1 MFAATATDMNP
12 KLIRERRQAPLQR
25 ADHARS
31 NPCPLPRQRM
41 ETRTGGK
48 SGAAARRGHN
58 DGRSL
63 RSSPRRG
70 GSCDLPATLAPAPHA
85 GDHAHLSPLLPR
97 GRLRFM
103 FHEYRWHEL
112 AGLHTIYIDRA
123 EGALM
128 TKALDFLK

>member
-31 NPCPLPRQRM
+31 NPCPLPRQRI
-41 ETRTGGK
+41 ETITGGK
-48 SGAAARRGHN
+48 GGAAARRGHN

-85 GDHAHLSPLLPR
+85 GEDRRFQLSVPFVVL
-97 GRLRFM
+97 
-103 FHEYRWHEL
+103 
-112 AGLHTIYIDRA
+112 
-123 EGALM
+123 
-128 TKALDFLK
+128 